1 MSRQSDYDAG
11 YFAELARQVSK
22 GLGRDNAVKERI
34 VQRSPH
40 VFYGMDAEAAGQASA
55 AELAARELRELGIT
69 PRNSDPVELLDA
81 HHAGRD
87 YARNAGDGRRS
98 LSGARDSAGDSFVDR
113 YLKE

>member
-69 PRNSDPVELLDA
+69 PKNSDPVELLDA

-87 YARNAGDGRRS
+87 YARNARDGRRS
-98 LSGARDSAGDSFVDR
+98 FAADSAPASFLDA